1 MYLILLRKRRQIVTN
16 VQSHIILLFLIKRY
30 RAIECIYHKMFTSI
44 SNKDSV
50 SNSDQPGISGPL
62 EVIII
67 MTAKNKQFYPAV
79 SVVSIWSQKP
89 CHEYTRI
96 ATCWCSPLESP
107 GGASTLKPVNLQL
120 LFLYDV
126 DLRNTR

>member
-1 MYLILLRKRRQIVTN
+1 MVTN

-30 RAIECIYHKMFTSI
+30 RAIESIYHKTFTNI
-44 SNKDSV
+44 SNKDSG

-67 MTAKNKQFYPAV
+67 VIMNAKNKPFYPAV

-89 CHEYTRI
+89 CQEYTRI
-96 ATCWCSPLESP
+96 YYMLVQSFRKPRR
-107 GGASTLKPVNLQL
+107 GGQHFKIREPSTALPS
-120 LFLYDV
+120 
-126 DLRNTR
+126 RC

>member
-1 MYLILLRKRRQIVTN
+1 MVTN

-30 RAIECIYHKMFTSI
+30 RAIESIYHKTFTNI
-44 SNKDSV
+44 SNKDSG

-67 MTAKNKQFYPAV
+67 VIMNAKNKPFYPAV
-79 SVVSIWSQKP
+79 SVVSTWSQKP

-96 ATCWCSPLESP
+96 ATCSCSPLESP
-107 GGASTLKPVNLQL
+107 RGGQHFKIREPSTALPS
-120 LFLYDV
+120 
-126 DLRNTR
+126 RC